1 MGSRSERV
9 GKKNRYRDTG
19 IAKERV
25 SEMINTIWLILL
37 TTITVINIIAHFAMK
52 INDLKHIEI
61 EIRKI
66 WDELK
71 ILREEIIGQGERL
84 SRIEGRLNGK

>member
-1 MGSRSERV
+1 MGGRSARV
-9 GKKNRYRDTG
+9 GKKNRCGDNG
-19 IAKERV
+19 IAKEWV
-25 SEMINTIWLILL
+25 NEMINTVWLILL

-66 WDELK
+66 WEELK
-71 ILREEIIGQGERL
+71 ILREEMMKQGERI